1 MTHRD
6 RAGEDPLDAD
16 LLGNLDAL
24 GRDLDDL
31 EVLAAAALN
40 DEPPATGSLTRFT
53 GAPTSLSYLELTA
66 YNQQRRAELE
76 WGEPELADLLDAT
89 ALGHLDRWR
98 SAQRVPWSRG
108 DLLVVGVAGLFGA
121 LANLFD
127 TQVDSTVLAGLKRL
141 KSTEI
146 LRNWEKD
153 AARLPIDYTGPKFG
167 GPAHRGLSPGHDIGR
182 FFGALN
188 QIRTGTFSGTY
199 WEDGIRFTESRSSP
213 RPGGRPYDPVTD
225 PYEAIALLMK
235 HFAADF
241 VTDMS
246 LPLPG
251 WTYFRDVPNKELR
264 RFAQRAYAGT
274 TPGAG
279 DGLNLRSGLLT
290 PGLGMIATE
299 VLIRTHVHLDAYRA
313 TGDPRLA
320 PAAQAKRNEMLLA
333 SHAAVGAVSV
343 SKTAA
348 AAVTS
353 EAAVAVRHL
362 NMPVLMRLGRLALQ
376 VRSDAQDREAAGAPT
391 WTELLLAE
399 GATWTLPEAL
409 TIAELIS
416 RT

>member
-1 MTHRD
+1 MTPQDDH
-6 RAGEDPLDAD
+6 GQTPVDAE

-31 EVLAAAALN
+31 ETLAGAALN
-40 DEPPATGSLTRFT
+40 DEPTAPGSLTRFT
-53 GAPTSLSYLELTA
+53 EAPTGLSYTELTA
-66 YNQQRRAELE
+66 YNLRRRANQD

-89 ALGHLDRWR
+89 ALEQLDQWR

-108 DLLVVGVAGLFGA
+108 DLVVVGVAGLLGS

-127 TQVDSTVLAGLKRL
+127 TQLDSTVLAGLKQL
-141 KSTEI
+141 KNTEI
-146 LRNWEKD
+146 LRNWERD
-153 AARLPIDYTGPKFG
+153 SARLPIDYTGPKFG

-182 FFGALN
+182 FFTALN

-199 WEDGIRFTESRSSP
+199 WEDGARLTESLTSSRSGMPFAGSP
-213 RPGGRPYDPVTD
+213 D
-225 PYEAIALLMK
+225 PYTAIALLMK
-235 HFAADF
+235 HFAADV
-241 VTDMS
+241 VTPMS

-251 WTYFRDVPNKELR
+251 WTHFRDVPNRDLR
-264 RFAQRAYAGT
+264 TFAQRAYAGSNT
-274 TPGAG
+274 G

-299 VLIRTHVHLDAYRA
+299 VLVRTHVHLDAYCA

-320 PAAQAKRNEMLLA
+320 PAAHAKRNEMLLA
-333 SHAAVGAVSV
+333 SHAAAGAVSV

-353 EAAVAVRHL
+353 EAAVAIRHL
-362 NMPVLMRLGRLALQ
+362 NMPVLVRLGRLALQ
-376 VRSDAQDREAAGAPT
+376 VRSDAQDREATGEPS

-399 GATWTLPEAL
+399 GATWSLPEAL
-409 TIAELIS
+409 TIAELLS
-416 RT
+416 NG

>member
-1 MTHRD
+1 MTPRD
-6 RAGEDPLDAD
+6 RHGQEPLDAD

-31 EVLAAAALN
+31 EALAAAALN
-40 DEPPATGSLTRFT
+40 DEPPAAGSLTRFT
-53 GAPTSLSYLELTA
+53 DAPTGLSYPELTA

-89 ALGHLDRWR
+89 ALHQLDQWR
-98 SAQRVPWSRG
+98 SAQRTPWSRG
-108 DLLVVGVAGLFGA
+108 DLIVVGAAGLFGA

-141 KSTEI
+141 KNTET

-182 FFGALN
+182 FFSALN

-199 WEDGIRFTESRSSP
+199 WVDDVRIKESVTSSRSGLPFASAAE
-213 RPGGRPYDPVTD
+213 PYT
-225 PYEAIALLMK
+225 AIALLMK

-241 VTDMS
+241 VTPMS

-251 WTYFRDVPNKELR
+251 WTHFRDVPNRELR
-264 RFAQRAYAGT
+264 TFAQRAYAGSNT
-274 TPGAG
+274 G

-299 VLIRTHVHLDAYRA
+299 VLVRTHVHLDAYRA

-320 PAAQAKRNEMLLA
+320 NAARAKRNEMLLA
-333 SHAAVGAVSV
+333 SHAAAGAVSV
-343 SKTAA
+343 SKTVA

-362 NMPVLMRLGRLALQ
+362 NLPVLMRLGRLALQ
-376 VRSDAQDREAAGAPT
+376 LRSDAQDREAAGAPS
-391 WTELLLAE
+391 WTELLVAE

-409 TIAELIS
+409 TIAELLS
-416 RT
+416 NG